1 MKKLLL
7 LLLCSFLY
15 LNAQT
20 IEVYGATATKATL
33 EELKKEFLKDRKD
46 DEIIYHIGSSGKG
59 YAQYTN
65 GMKFDMFFSAD
76 RKYAQSIYEDEKSKN
91 EPKVYSYGLLTL
103 YTLNEALLKNDLS
116 SLMDKSV
123 KKISIANPKLA
134 PYGVAAMELIEKT
147 PFANEIKEKLVLADN
162 VAQATHF
169 VDTGA
174 AEIGLI
180 PYALLKNNTAIS
192 GKFILL
198 DDTLYTPLEHCFI
211 VTKYAENKKLVQ
223 EFNDFVLSK
232 KGKSIIEKHGF
243 KTN

>member
-1 MKKLLL
+1 MKKLISLFL
-7 LLLCSFLY
+7 FSLY

-20 IEVYGATATKATL
+20 IDIYGATATKAAM
-33 EELKKEFLKDRKD
+33 EELKESFLKDKKED
-46 DEIIYHIGSSGKG
+46 NINLHIGSSGKG

-76 RKYAQSIYEDEKSKN
+76 RKYAQTIYEDEKSKN
-91 EPKVYSYGLLTL
+91 EPKVYAYGLLTL

-147 PFANEIKEKLVLADN
+147 PLANEIKEKLVLADN

-180 PYALLKNNTAIS
+180 PYSLLKNNTAIS

-198 DDTLYTPLEHCFI
+198 NDTLYTPLEHCFTI
-211 VTKYAENKKLVQ
+211 TKQGEDKKLVQ

-232 KGKSIIEKHGF
+232 EGKAIIEKHGF